1 MNNTYKPLQLTID
14 DADQQQERIIGIRIM
29 KIAKTLAKEIIA
41 NKFLLKMT
49 LASRQ
54 FHCMQEKPL
63 LEKAIFLTRCRLNNV
78 SNSRHACLK
87 SNSAVTI
94 SIMQRK
100 VQYFNS
106 HLSRISISIK
116 RANIYF
122 LTTFKNESRC
132 L

>member
-1 MNNTYKPLQLTID
+1 
-14 DADQQQERIIGIRIM
+14 
-29 KIAKTLAKEIIA
+29 
-41 NKFLLKMT
+41 MT

-100 VQYFNS
+100 VEYFNS

-116 RANIYF
+116 RA
-122 LTTFKNESRC
+122 TFIFWQHSKMKVGAYKKSPINSLKELSKYPSSNQIANGQHEGH
-132 L
+132 LGSGIF